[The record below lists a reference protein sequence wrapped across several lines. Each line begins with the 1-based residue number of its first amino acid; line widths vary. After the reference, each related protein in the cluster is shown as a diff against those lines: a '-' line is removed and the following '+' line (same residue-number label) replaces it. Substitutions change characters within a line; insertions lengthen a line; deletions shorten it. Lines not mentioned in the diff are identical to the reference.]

1 MLDDLLRDPKKYE
14 EGVSEL
20 LQELV
25 GGRKTLE
32 SLSAEEMTVLDR
44 ATLDLNRS
52 SSNVHSSS
60 SGDSSLKK
68 KPPSSSEESDAES
81 PDEGLTPDDLVPA
94 WFR

>member
-25 GGRKTLE
+25 GGRRTLE
-32 SLSAEEMTVLDR
+32 SLSPEDMMVLDR

-52 SSNVHSSS
+52 SSNAHSSDSDAS
-60 SGDSSLKK
+60 SPQK
-68 KPPSSSEESDAES
+68 KPTTSSEESKEED
-81 PDEGLTPDDLVPA
+81 DGLTPDDLVPE